1 MRIRIVRNFAN
12 YKAGQEFDWAEGM
25 ARVMVARGLIEKIAE
40 PEPPAVEEAVQP
52 QPRLERAIEPH
63 RRKPK
68 K

>member
-1 MRIRIVRNFAN
+1 MKIRILKNFST

-25 ARVMVARGLIEKIAE
+25 ARVMVARGLIEPVVPHPVE
-40 PEPPAVEEAVQP
+40 VEEAVQP
-52 QPRLERAIEPH
+52 SPRLERAIEPH

>member
-12 YKAGQEFDWAEGM
+12 YKAGQEFDWADGM
-25 ARVMVARGLIEKIAE
+25 ARVFVARGMIEPIIDPE
-40 PEPPAVEEAVQP
+40 PEVEEAVRP
-52 QPRLERAIEPH
+52 NPPRLEQAAEPP